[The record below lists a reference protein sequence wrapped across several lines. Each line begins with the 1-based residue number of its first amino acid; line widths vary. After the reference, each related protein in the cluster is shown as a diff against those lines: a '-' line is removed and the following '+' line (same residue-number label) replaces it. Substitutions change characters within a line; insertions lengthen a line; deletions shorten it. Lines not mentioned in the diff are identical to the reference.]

1 MTAQRDQDSQPRTGQ
16 ARLPERLFT
25 AINLAVFLAL
35 LACVVIAAVLW
46 ELWH

>member
-1 MTAQRDQDSQPRTGQ
+1 MAVQRDHDSRPKAGG
-16 ARLPERLFT
+16 LPERLFT
-25 AINLAVFLAL
+25 ALNLTVFLAL